1 MKKRKQLI
9 YINIY
14 QKNPNL
20 KRLIA
25 KTANI
30 HKGFA

>member
-9 YINIY
+9 YIYIY
-14 QKNPNL
+14 RKYPNL
-20 KRLIA
+20 KRSIA

-30 HKGFA
+30 HKGFV